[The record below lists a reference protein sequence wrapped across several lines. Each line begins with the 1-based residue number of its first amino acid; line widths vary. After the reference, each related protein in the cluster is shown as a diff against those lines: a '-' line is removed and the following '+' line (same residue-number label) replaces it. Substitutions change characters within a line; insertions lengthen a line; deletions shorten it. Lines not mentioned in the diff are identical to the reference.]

1 MPARAGTRRPSLSF
15 GGEEIS
21 PRAQTVWALASVI
34 VLAIAFA
41 GVGALY
47 ANPPGSSAYRLL
59 LPETAGLSAGDGVR
73 IAGVPVG
80 RVTSVQLR
88 DGNVEVA
95 FTVDADQRIGD
106 RTAADIR
113 MLTPVGGLY
122 LALLPAGEKPLRGP
136 IPAERARLPYV
147 IGDLIGE
154 SVQITEQVDTRSLR
168 TTLDA
173 ASGALTDTPGTVREA
188 VSALG
193 AVIGAMAA
201 QRDQVQGLL
210 ELSNEY
216 LSTVHDNQ
224 VLATEVVRAYAVLGP
239 QIVAARSEVEIF
251 ADKVTAVVGLLFDF
265 LAGPYSE
272 TLEPLFFPLEQS
284 ADLGRE
290 LLASTDAVLGQWRH
304 TLEAL
309 AALAGP
315 DGRAL
320 IDQSGLT
327 VHRPDVCLPV
337 PGAGC

>member
-1 MPARAGTRRPSLSF
+1 MMGDRARRLPTL
-15 GGEEIS
+15 GGEEVA
-21 PRAQTVWALASVI
+21 PRAQTVWALVSVV
-34 VLAIAFA
+34 VLALAFGA
-41 GVGALY
+41 VAALY
-47 ANPPGSSAYRLL
+47 THPPGSHTHRML
-59 LPETAGLSAGDGVR
+59 LPETGGLGVGDGVR

-80 RVTSVQLR
+80 RVTAVRLGEGQ
-88 DGNVEVA
+88 VEVS
-95 FTVDADQRIGD
+95 FTVDADRHLGD

-122 LALLPAGEKPLRGP
+122 VALLPAGDAPLREP
-136 IPAERARLPYV
+136 IPAARSRLPFV
-147 IGDLIGE
+147 VGDL
-154 SVQITEQVDTRSLR
+154 VEQGAAVADEVDTQALR

-173 ASGALTDTPGTVREA
+173 AARAVTGAPGAVREA

-193 AVIGAMAA
+193 QVVGALAE

-216 LSTVHDNQ
+216 LATARANE
-224 VLATEVVRAYAVLGP
+224 VLAAEVIRAYAVLGP
-239 QIVAARSEVEIF
+239 QIVAARTEVQIF
-251 ADKVTAVVGLLFDF
+251 ADKMTAVVGLLFDF
-265 LAGPYSE
+265 LAGPYAES
-272 TLEPLFFPLEQS
+272 LEPLFFPLEQS

-290 LLASTDAVLGQWRH
+290 LLATIDGVLAELRG
-304 TLEAL
+304 TLEQL

-315 DGRAL
+315 QGRAL